1 MKAIK
6 YCYILVLSFTLLV
19 IIGGCNKSDVG
30 ISSLY
35 TPAISDVTPAAT
47 LLELQQGR
55 AFYINNCNSCHALYS
70 PDDYTVTQW
79 GNIIGSMGP
88 KTGMS
93 ASEIQLVTKY
103 LTRGK

>member
-6 YCYILVLSFTLLV
+6 YCYIVVLSFTLSV
-19 IIGGCNKSDVG
+19 IMGGCNKSDTG

-35 TPAISDVTPAAT
+35 TPAISDVTPTAT

>member
-1 MKAIK
+1 MRAIK

-19 IIGGCNKSDVG
+19 IIGGCNKSDTG

-35 TPAISDVTPAAT
+35 TPANSDVTPKAT

-55 AFYINNCNSCHALYS
+55 AYYINNCNSCHALYL

-88 KTGMS
+88 KTGMN